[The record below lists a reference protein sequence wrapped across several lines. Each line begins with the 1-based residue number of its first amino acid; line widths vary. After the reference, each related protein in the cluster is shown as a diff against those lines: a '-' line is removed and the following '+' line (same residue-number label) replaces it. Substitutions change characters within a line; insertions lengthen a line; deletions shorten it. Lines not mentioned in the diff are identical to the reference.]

1 MQGRIMC
8 YVTVSCEL
16 MRDLDQK
23 VNKKIQEGW
32 QPYGSPYNFIE
43 TIWEKKLDKKMT
55 KTYCSQPMV
64 RYEKIKRR

>member
-23 VNKKIQEGW
+23 VNKKIQEG
-32 QPYGSPYNFIE
+32 
-43 TIWEKKLDKKMT
+43 
-55 KTYCSQPMV
+55 
-64 RYEKIKRR
+64 